1 MSYAG
6 GLFTQTQKSDLVS
19 QSCCCCKKERKRER
33 ERESSFVPS
42 YFTKSHER
50 QAGWSYRIRSWSVQR
65 KKKSETTKDFLV
77 RFVTKNSSLRSGSF
91 SSLFFCFPLLRRRI
105 PAQTSLATVQMLMLL
120 LSFHIFIYLLSDTVT
135 EITRQGWFLARAAIA
150 DPPRDRPCTPE
161 NGCNYRTIEDLVV
174 RSSFS
179 SSPSLPI

>member
-33 ERESSFVPS
+33 ESSFVPS

-65 KKKSETTKDFLV
+65 ERKAKQPKTFL
-77 RFVTKNSSLRSGSF
+77 SGSWQRTAASDQEVF
-91 SSLFFCFPLLRRRI
+91 LLLFFCFLLLRRRI
-105 PAQTSLATVQMLMLL
+105 PAQSSLATVQMLMLL